1 MKMLMMIVVLIGLL
15 ALGAWQMGY
24 VGKKTEVKKEEQK
37 IEIAATT
44 EAQEKKISESAEKAK
59 VEAETQ
65 AKAEVAA
72 KAEAEK
78 NKADAEAR
86 LAELTKQYEE
96 KKASFIAMSKEKK
109 TYEAALKDI
118 ESAGAECVSTI
129 SEYQSKAK
137 SLISQMKAVED
148 QISAQAKEVKKA
160 KNNLTQADSF
170 IGGQRDKKDR
180 IGWRYT
186 GSSEIRPMSEY
197 NSRNKSK
204 TVKFV
209 YKEDTRKQDGLKD
222 ASSAHSKELAE
233 LTELKSKLAELKKQ
247 SSANKAQYKS
257 ALENKINQLSS
268 DMRNAKDEGKKLDDE
283 IDKLKQG

>member
-1 MKMLMMIVVLIGLL
+1 MKMLMMIVVLVGLL

-24 VGKKTEVKKEEQK
+24 IGTKKEVKQEVKTEQ
-37 IEIAATT
+37 AAVA
-44 EAQEKKISESAEKAK
+44 EAQEKKVSETADKAK
-59 VEAETQ
+59 AEAEAQ

-96 KKASFIAMSKEKK
+96 KKASFIAMNKEKK

-118 ESAGAECVSTI
+118 DSAGAECVSTI

-170 IGGQRDKKDR
+170 IGGQRDKSDR
-180 IGWRYT
+180 IGWKYV
-186 GSSEIRPMSEY
+186 GSSTVHPMSTY
-197 NSRNKSK
+197 NNRDKTK
-204 TVKFV
+204 TVKFL

-222 ASSAHSKELAE
+222 ASSAHSKEIAE
-233 LTELKSKLAELKKQ
+233 LAALKNKLAELKNQ
-247 SSANKAQYKS
+247 AVENKAQYKA
-257 ALENKINQLSS
+257 ALQNKINQLSGEMKS
-268 DMRNAKDEGKKLDDE
+268 AKDEGKKLDDE